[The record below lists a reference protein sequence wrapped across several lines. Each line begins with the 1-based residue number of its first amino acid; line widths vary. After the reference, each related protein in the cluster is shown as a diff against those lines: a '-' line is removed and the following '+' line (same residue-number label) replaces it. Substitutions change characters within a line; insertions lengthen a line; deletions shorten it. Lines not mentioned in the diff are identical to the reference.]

1 MSRFLSNKENYNR
14 DKDKSIYPP
23 RKFEEYAYILD
34 YVQSGRSSIVRM
46 REGLIIQAIGEEH
59 LTILELLG
67 INNEKFGIGERVYI
81 GKERRAKILSV
92 LGRIDYNNL
101 TPTSKNELQTVI
113 EKIVSDQE
121 TRFIDYF
128 NSAQPMTPRVHS
140 LELIP
145 GIGKTYMKSIL
156 LERDRKKF
164 SSFTDL
170 QNRTGLRDASKHIA
184 KRICDELAGE
194 TRMNIFVRK

>member
-1 MSRFLSNKENYNR
+1 MSRFLSNKDNYNR
-14 DKDKSIYPP
+14 NRNAYPP

-34 YVQSGRSSIVRM
+34 YVQSGKSSLVKM

-67 INNEKFGIGERVYI
+67 IRNEKFSIGERVYI
-81 GKERRAKILSV
+81 GKEGRAKILSV
-92 LGRIDYNNL
+92 LGRIDYEHL
-101 TPTSKNELQTVI
+101 TSSAKNELQSIV
-113 EKIVSDQE
+113 EKIVSE
-121 TRFIDYF
+121 NESRFIDYF
-128 NSAQPMTPRVHS
+128 NSAQPMTPKIHS

-156 LERDRKKF
+156 QEREKNKF
-164 SSFTDL
+164 ISFIDL
-170 QNRTGLRDASKHIA
+170 QNRTGLRDASKHLT
-184 KRICDELAGE
+184 KRICDEISGE

>member
-1 MSRFLSNKENYNR
+1 MDTF
-14 DKDKSIYPP
+14 PH

-34 YVQSGRSSIVRM
+34 YIQNGKSSIVRM
-46 REGLIIQAIGEEH
+46 REGIIIHAIGEEH

-67 INNEKFGIGERVYI
+67 MKNEKFNIGERVYI
-81 GKERRAKILSV
+81 GKEGRAKILSV
-92 LGRIDYNNL
+92 LGRIDYGHL
-101 TPTSKNELQTVI
+101 TQTAKNELPTVI
-113 EKIVSDQE
+113 EKIVSVNE

-128 NSAQPMTPRVHS
+128 NTAQPMTPRVHS

-156 LERDRKKF
+156 SERDKKKF
-164 SSFTDL
+164 NSFTDL

-184 KRICDELAGE
+184 KRIHDEISGE

>member
-1 MSRFLSNKENYNR
+1 MSKFLSNRDNYNR
-14 DKDKSIYPP
+14 NKVTYPP
-23 RKFEEYAYILD
+23 RKFEEYAYVLD
-34 YVQSGRSSIVRM
+34 YIQNGKSSIVRM
-46 REGLIIQAIGEEH
+46 REGIIVQAIGEEH

-67 INNEKFGIGERVYI
+67 IRNEKFGIGERVYI
-81 GKERRAKILSV
+81 GKEGRSKILSV
-92 LGRIDYNNL
+92 LGRIDYNHL
-101 TPTSKNELQTVI
+101 TPTAKNELQSVV
-113 EKIVSDQE
+113 EKIVNENE

-170 QNRTGLRDASKHIA
+170 QNRTGLRDASKHIT
-184 KRICDELAGE
+184 KRICNELAGE

>member
-1 MSRFLSNKENYNR
+1 LSRFLSNKDNYNR
-14 DKDKSIYPP
+14 NRIPFSP

-34 YVQSGRSSIVRM
+34 YIQNGKSSLVRM
-46 REGLIIQAIGEEH
+46 REGIIVQAIGEEH

-67 INNEKFGIGERVYI
+67 IQSGKFNIGERVYI
-81 GKERRAKILSV
+81 GKEGRAKILSV
-92 LGRIDYNNL
+92 LGRIDYNHL
-101 TPTSKNELQTVI
+101 TPTAKNELQSVV
-113 EKIVSDQE
+113 EKIVSE
-121 TRFIDYF
+121 NEARFIDYF

-156 LERDRKKF
+156 NERDKKKF
-164 SSFTDL
+164 TSFMDL
-170 QNRTGLRDASKHIA
+170 QNRTGLRDSSKHIS
-184 KRICDELAGE
+184 KRICDEISGE

>member
-1 MSRFLSNKENYNR
+1 MSRFLSNRDNYNR
-14 DKDKSIYPP
+14 NRTVYPP

-67 INNEKFGIGERVYI
+67 IKNEKFGIGERVYI
-81 GKERRAKILSV
+81 GKEGRAKILSV
-92 LGRIDYNNL
+92 LGRIEYNHL
-101 TPTSKNELQTVI
+101 TPTAKNELQTVV
-113 EKIVSDQE
+113 EKIVSE
-121 TRFIDYF
+121 HESRFIDYF

-156 LERDRKKF
+156 LERDKTKF
-164 SSFTDL
+164 TSFTDL
-170 QNRTGLRDASKHIA
+170 QNRTGLRDASKHLA
-184 KRICDELAGE
+184 KRICDEIAGE

>member
-1 MSRFLSNKENYNR
+1 LSRFLSNKDNYNR
-14 DKDKSIYPP
+14 NRNAYPP

-34 YVQSGRSSIVRM
+34 YVQSGKSSLVKM

-59 LTILELLG
+59 LTLLELLG
-67 INNEKFGIGERVYI
+67 IRNEKFSIGERVYI
-81 GKERRAKILSV
+81 GKEGRAKILSV
-92 LGRIDYNNL
+92 LGRIDYEHL
-101 TPTSKNELQTVI
+101 TSSAKNELQSIV
-113 EKIVSDQE
+113 EKIVSE
-121 TRFIDYF
+121 NESRFIDYF

-156 LERDRKKF
+156 QEREKKKF
-164 SSFTDL
+164 ISFIDL
-170 QNRTGLRDASKHIA
+170 QDRTGLRDASKHLA
-184 KRICDELAGE
+184 KRIYDEISGE

>member
-1 MSRFLSNKENYNR
+1 LSKFLSNRDNYNR
-14 DKDKSIYPP
+14 NKVTYPP
-23 RKFEEYAYILD
+23 RKFEEYAYVLD
-34 YVQSGRSSIVRM
+34 YIQNGKSSIVRM
-46 REGLIIQAIGEEH
+46 REGIIVQAIGEEH

-67 INNEKFGIGERVYI
+67 IRNEKFGIGERVYI
-81 GKERRAKILSV
+81 GKEGRSKILSV
-92 LGRIDYNNL
+92 LGRIDYNHL
-101 TPTSKNELQTVI
+101 TPTAKNELQSVV
-113 EKIVSDQE
+113 EKIVNENE

-156 LERDRKKF
+156 DERDKKKF
-164 SSFTDL
+164 ASFMDL
-170 QNRTGLRDASKHIA
+170 HDRTGLRDASKHIA
-184 KRICDELAGE
+184 KRICDEISGD

>member
-1 MSRFLSNKENYNR
+1 MSRFLSNKDNYNR
-14 DKDKSIYPP
+14 NRNAYPP

-34 YVQSGRSSIVRM
+34 YVQSGKSSLVKM

-59 LTILELLG
+59 LTLLELLG
-67 INNEKFGIGERVYI
+67 IRNEKFSIGERVYI
-81 GKERRAKILSV
+81 GKEGRAKILSV
-92 LGRIDYNNL
+92 LGRIDYEHL
-101 TPTSKNELQTVI
+101 TSSAKNELQSIV
-113 EKIVSDQE
+113 EKIVSE
-121 TRFIDYF
+121 NESRFIDYF

-156 LERDRKKF
+156 QEREKKKF
-164 SSFTDL
+164 ISFIDL
-170 QNRTGLRDASKHIA
+170 QDRTGLRDASKHLA
-184 KRICDELAGE
+184 KRIYDEISGE

>member
-1 MSRFLSNKENYNR
+1 
-14 DKDKSIYPP
+14 
-23 RKFEEYAYILD
+23 
-34 YVQSGRSSIVRM
+34 
-46 REGLIIQAIGEEH
+46 

-67 INNEKFGIGERVYI
+67 IRNEKFGIGERVYI
-81 GKERRAKILSV
+81 GKEGRSKILSV
-92 LGRIDYNNL
+92 LGRIDYNHL
-101 TPTSKNELQTVI
+101 TPTAKNELQSVV
-113 EKIVSDQE
+113 EKIVNENE

-156 LERDRKKF
+156 DERDKKKF
-164 SSFTDL
+164 ASFMDL
-170 QNRTGLRDASKHIA
+170 HDRTGLRDASKHIA
-184 KRICDELAGE
+184 KRICDEISGD